1 MINIREAK
9 MEDAEE
15 VIALAKEFPSPTKLD
30 ETFFHLTWDKK
41 LTDHNSYIGVAESGN
56 SIVGY
61 VSGYLHLAFYAN
73 GTTFWVDEI
82 FVKEDLRKN
91 GVGRNLM
98 ESIVPWVEGRDCKL
112 IALASNNAKEFYSE
126 LSFHD
131 SARYFKKYI

>member
-1 MINIREAK
+1 MIKIREAK
-9 MEDAEE
+9 KDDAEG
-15 VIALAKEFPSPTKLD
+15 VIALAKEFPSSTKLD
-30 ETFFHLTWDKK
+30 ETFFHLAWDKK
-41 LTDHNSYIGVAESGN
+41 LTDPNSYIGVAEVGS

-82 FVKEDLRKN
+82 FVKADKRKN

-98 ESIVPWVEGRDCKL
+98 ESIVPWIGSRDCKL
-112 IALASNNAKEFYSE
+112 IALATNNAKEFYSE
-126 LSFHD
+126 LSFQD